1 MESVPAPLAASSSA
15 ASSAPAKARR
25 PVGVMFAILG
35 TLVTLMLFG
44 MVILGLM
51 LTRAPDPSTVL
62 TNGSPAAPA
71 PNK

>member
-1 MESVPAPLAASSSA
+1 MKAS
-15 ASSAPAKARR
+15 RR

-35 TLVTLMLFG
+35 TVVTLMLFG

-62 TNGSPAAPA
+62 TNGSPAAPT
-71 PNK
+71 PSK